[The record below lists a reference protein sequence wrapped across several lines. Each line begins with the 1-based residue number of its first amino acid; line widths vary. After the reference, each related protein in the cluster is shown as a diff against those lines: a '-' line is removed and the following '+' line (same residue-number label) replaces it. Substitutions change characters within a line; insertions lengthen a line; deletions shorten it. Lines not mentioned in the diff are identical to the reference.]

1 MRPVKGVYAAVRD
14 EGRES
19 VWRTTGM
26 PALLLMSMTGFCGY
40 AALISVAPLW
50 AVRGGAGSGGA
61 GAVNGVLMLF
71 TVLTQPFVPCT
82 LRRGGWGP
90 VMVTGLL
97 LLGAPSLLHLLSD
110 DLLPTLALSAVRGL
124 GFGIVTVIGSA
135 AVAELVHAP
144 QRGAA
149 IGAYGLAVA
158 VPQLLLL
165 PFGPWMATEV
175 GFGVVFAA
183 GALPLLG
190 VVPALALGRRLPRE
204 PVRTVAQEPGVRRGH
219 AYRVLLRP
227 MILLLVVTLAGG
239 ALITFLPQVT
249 DVAWVTATGLLLLT
263 ATTTL
268 SRWGVG
274 GLADRHGP
282 QPFMWPLLF
291 LAAVSMIVV
300 ACAVHLSAGPTG
312 LLLVAAM
319 AILGV
324 SYGGLQNLTLLVSFQ
339 SVDRHEYGVASAV
352 WNVGFDTGTGLGA
365 VAVGALAAGTSFPVA
380 FLFTAV
386 ILLVT
391 LPLAVWNPC
400 PGSSA
405 VLTGNHR
412 CDG

>member
-1 MRPVKGVYAAVRD
+1 
-14 EGRES
+14 
-19 VWRTTGM
+19 M
-26 PALLLMSMTGFCGY
+26 PALLLMSTTGFSGY
-40 AALISVAPLW
+40 AALITVAPLW
-50 AVRGGAGSGGA
+50 AVRGGAGPGGA

-71 TVLTQPFVPCT
+71 TVLTQPFVPSA
-82 LRRGGWGP
+82 LRRVGWGP
-90 VMVTGLL
+90 VMVAGLL

-124 GFGIVTVIGSA
+124 GFGVLTVTGSA
-135 AVAELVHAP
+135 AVAELVPAP

-165 PFGPWMATEV
+165 PFGPWMAAEV

-190 VVPALALGRRLPRE
+190 VPPALALGRRLSRE
-204 PVRTVAQEPGVRRGH
+204 PVPAVARPAGVRPLRV
-219 AYRVLLRP
+219 YRVLLRP

-249 DVAWVTATGLLLLT
+249 DVTRVTTSGLLLLT

-282 QPFMWPLLF
+282 QPFLWPLTL
-291 LAAVSMIVV
+291 LAAVSMLVV
-300 ACAVHLSAGPTG
+300 AGAVHFRAGPAG

-319 AILGV
+319 AVLGV

-352 WNVGFDTGTGLGA
+352 WNVGFDAGTGLGA
-365 VAVGALAAGTSFPVA
+365 VVVGALAAGTSFGFA
-380 FLFTAV
+380 FLFIAA
-386 ILLVT
+386 ILLVS
-391 LPLAVWNPC
+391 LPLAVWNPRST
-400 PGSSA
+400 PSG

-412 CDG
+412 YDD